1 MYKANVKTGSR
12 YAIIVPSCFFS
23 RLGPKS
29 SLSTEATFLKI
40 YDSLKLNYGSA
51 ILAKDDLQWFTL
63 SAGGSISSV
72 CILYAS
78 ITEYILFVG
87 SPLGSTGHSGYKR
100 IEITTCS
107 HYAIACCYLPNFIFR
122 PKLGK
127 RYFYGCQRRNAS
139 MARRHFKE

>member
-1 MYKANVKTGSR
+1 MYKANVQTGSS
-12 YAIIVPSCFFS
+12 YATILPTCFFS

-40 YDSLKLNYGSA
+40 YDSLKLSYGSA
-51 ILAKDDLQWFTL
+51 ILPKDELQWFTL

-87 SPLGSTGHSGYKR
+87 SPLGSTGHSGFKR
-100 IEITTCS
+100 KQHVHTTLF
-107 HYAIACCYLPNFIFR
+107 ACCYLLNFIFR